1 MKRFFALLL
10 AVLMVL
16 SLTACVAN
24 NNAAQTTD
32 TQTEALSP
40 EAAAEEAAA
49 KTKDTTSLSDIIR
62 VPFGYLLDW
71 LYVFSSN
78 YGVALILFSLIV
90 KLVLLPMSI
99 KSKKSMLKMSRLAPL
114 ARSIEAKYGDDRQK
128 AQMAVQQ
135 MYKEEGVSMGG
146 GCLWSFIPLIILL
159 PLYYIIREP
168 ITYMMHNPQSTSA
181 AIVAFMQAS
190 GVNLGKNAYYAQL
203 AAAGHIGEF
212 MDDLKALAVTA
223 NANLQAMNFQFLGI
237 DLSGIPSI
245 KFWECEGWGEI
256 GLFLIPVVSA
266 GLQAASMWIS
276 QKMNNQV
283 ATNADGEQ
291 DAEAAKTANQTNM
304 TMMLMMPLM
313 SLWIGFSMPAAISI
327 YWIAQAVFG
336 AVQDYFLTK
345 HYRKVYD
352 AEDAVRQEKA
362 ALRRAEEAE
371 KERQRQL
378 RREQNPDGILAD
390 NVSKKKLRQQEK
402 EAAEKAARDY
412 AAKKNPELEKE
423 DKKPLSGIAERPYC
437 RGRAYQADHYG
448 KRGVQKEASSG
459 ENEE

>member
-135 MYKEEGVSMGG
+135 MYKEEGVSM
-146 GCLWSFIPLIILL
+146 
-159 PLYYIIREP
+159 E
-168 ITYMMHNPQSTSA
+168 
-181 AIVAFMQAS
+181 
-190 GVNLGKNAYYAQL
+190 
-203 AAAGHIGEF
+203 AAACGH
-212 MDDLKALAVTA
+212 
-223 NANLQAMNFQFLGI
+223 
-237 DLSGIPSI
+237 
-245 KFWECEGWGEI
+245 
-256 GLFLIPVVSA
+256 
-266 GLQAASMWIS
+266 
-276 QKMNNQV
+276 
-283 ATNADGEQ
+283 
-291 DAEAAKTANQTNM
+291 
-304 TMMLMMPLM
+304 
-313 SLWIGFSMPAAISI
+313 
-327 YWIAQAVFG
+327 
-336 AVQDYFLTK
+336 
-345 HYRKVYD
+345 
-352 AEDAVRQEKA
+352 
-362 ALRRAEEAE
+362 
-371 KERQRQL
+371 
-378 RREQNPDGILAD
+378 
-390 NVSKKKLRQQEK
+390 
-402 EAAEKAARDY
+402 
-412 AAKKNPELEKE
+412 
-423 DKKPLSGIAERPYC
+423 
-437 RGRAYQADHYG
+437 
-448 KRGVQKEASSG
+448 SSRC
-459 ENEE
+459 